1 MNLFAFERKD
11 NLSFLIFFLVCFDFY
26 DAVLNL
32 ETMKCLVLVCSTLLL
47 LFAFSCDHIHE
58 LCARFCSF
66 VNGYQRAD
74 LHVNR
79 KSSTLSR
86 RRLHCTELVCVAQQW
101 LYRNTNSCGQNT
113 FVADGGF

>member
-1 MNLFAFERKD
+1 MTQLWH
-11 NLSFLIFFLVCFDFY
+11 FY

-79 KSSTLSR
+79 KKIDFESQTAAFHRTGVRCTTVVVSQYQFVGPKYSCCR
-86 RRLHCTELVCVAQQW
+86 RRILILVYCSIHGN
-101 LYRNTNSCGQNT
+101 YIK
-113 FVADGGF
+113 